1 MKDNFEITSVEDGK
15 KYWISRSVATSAF
28 IFKVKDGQL
37 YVLTEIRGSN
47 MHDFPGMRCVP
58 CGYVNWD
65 ETVEDA
71 CIREVYEET
80 GLKIDKRE
88 LIFEGINSDP
98 STNRQNISIHYSIPL
113 TDDELLSISDER
125 GGEINEVAKLEWVN
139 VDNLPNDFCF
149 NHDKF
154 ITQYSCTANL
164 FFGLDFESL
173 DVETMF

>member
-58 CGYVNWD
+58 CGYVNWG
-65 ETVEDA
+65 ETIEEA

-80 GLKIDKRE
+80 GLKLDRRE
-88 LIFEGINSDP
+88 LILEGINSDIKN
-98 STNRQNISIHYSIPL
+98 NRQDIAIHYSIPL
-113 TDDELLSISDER
+113 TDGEDVSISNNR
-125 GGEINEVAKLEWVN
+125 GGEANEVAKLEWVD

-149 NHDKF
+149 NHDWY
-154 ITQYSCTANL
+154 INNYSAVMRI
-164 FFGLDFESL
+164 FFETDFGNIEMN
-173 DVETMF
+173 EMF